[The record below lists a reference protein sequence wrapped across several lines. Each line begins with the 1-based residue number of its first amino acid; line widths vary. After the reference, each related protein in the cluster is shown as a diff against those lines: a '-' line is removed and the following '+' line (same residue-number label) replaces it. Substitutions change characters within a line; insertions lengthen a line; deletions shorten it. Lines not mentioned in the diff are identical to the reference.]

1 VDRAILLVDT
11 DLGFLFWLGRALD
24 QAGYE
29 AFPARTIPDAMTLLV
44 ELHLTV
50 GLLILNCSLP
60 GAEDFVARMRHSRKN
75 LKVISLV
82 GQEPLLLTP
91 GVDAICPKPSEINDR
106 SKVAM
111 LRIVHQVL
119 PNTLAS

>member
-1 VDRAILLVDT
+1 MDRSLLLVDT
-11 DLGFLFWLGRALD
+11 DLGFLFWFGRSLD

-29 AFPARTIPDAMTLLV
+29 AFPARSVPDAMTLLV
-44 ELHLTV
+44 ELRLSV
-50 GLLILNCSLP
+50 GLLILNCALP

-82 GQEPLLLTP
+82 GAEQLWHTP
-91 GVDAICPKPSEINDR
+91 GVDAICPKPLEINDR
-106 SKVAM
+106 SRVE
-111 LRIVHQVL
+111 LLQIVHRVL